1 MASEVDQY
9 FAEIYLASD
18 LSKAGKTEEALAV
31 ALRNLARVPALITET
46 VSEYGSFDIG
56 SMPPIDVGCTLA
68 AVLEDHQAL
77 EQIKAMV
84 VAHAELEPF
93 RRVVVQGY
101 EDLETVRTIRAHVAA
116 NPGCVQ
122 STLGKAL
129 GIDGRRTSSL
139 IHQLLLAGFITRQ
152 GHGRNYALFSCTAGP
167 DAHDRPKPGQDPV
180 FVIDAARRIGT
191 AEADLRAAQ
200 AEMGGGFQLGDAYWR
215 IVNAESLAAAKRG
228 DWARTGFLYREMA
241 RFLAR
246 EGKSYQRMLRQAV
259 WCELLGHR
267 ESVPADHVFTVIDC
281 PCSGCKGVPRTL
293 SAAALAAIGGRVG
306 ELPPDFPLPHE
317 HCEHGPCPC
326 HLDPPWPRGRA

>member
-1 MASEVDQY
+1 MAAEVDAY
-9 FAEIYLASD
+9 FAEIDLADD
-18 LSKAGKTEEALAV
+18 LRKAGKTEEALAV

-46 VSEYGSFDIG
+46 VAEYGSFDMG
-56 SMPPIDVGCTLA
+56 SVPPIDAGCTLA
-68 AVLEDHQAL
+68 AVLEDPQAL

-93 RRVVVQGY
+93 RQIVAQGY
-101 EDLETVRTIRAHVAA
+101 EDLETVRAILAHVAA

-129 GIDGRRTSSL
+129 GIDGRSTSSL

-152 GHGRNYALFSCTAGP
+152 EKGRNYALFSSTAGP
-167 DAHDRPKPGQDPV
+167 DPHDRPKPGQDPV

-191 AEADLRAAQ
+191 AETDLRAAQ

-215 IVNAESLAAAKRG
+215 IVNAESLAATKRG

-259 WCELLGHR
+259 WCELLEHR

-281 PCSGCKGVPRTL
+281 PCPGCKGGPRTL

-326 HLDPPWPRGRA
+326 HLDPLWPRGRA

>member
-1 MASEVDQY
+1 
-9 FAEIYLASD
+9 
-18 LSKAGKTEEALAV
+18 
-31 ALRNLARVPALITET
+31 
-46 VSEYGSFDIG
+46 
-56 SMPPIDVGCTLA
+56 
-68 AVLEDHQAL
+68 
-77 EQIKAMV
+77 MV

-93 RRVVVQGY
+93 CQVVVQGY
-101 EDLETVRTIRAHVAA
+101 EDLETVRAIRAHVAA

-139 IHQLLLAGFITRQ
+139 IHQLLLAGFISRQ
-152 GHGRNYALFSCTAGP
+152 EQGRKYALFSSSASLDPSGSAVS

-180 FVIDAARRIGT
+180 FVIDAAHRIGT
-191 AEADLRAAQ
+191 AEADLRAAR

-215 IVNAESLAAAKRG
+215 IVNVESLAAAKRG
-228 DWARTGFLYREMA
+228 DWARTGLLYREMA

-246 EGKSYQRMLRQAV
+246 EGKNYQCVLRQAV

-267 ESVPADHVFTVIDC
+267 ESVPADYVFTVIDC
-281 PCSGCKGVPRTL
+281 PCSGCKGGPHTL
-293 SAAALAAIGGRVG
+293 PAAALAAIGGRVG